1 MKLKEIADIIK
12 GAYLIEGKSG
22 KPIET
27 CKELTM
33 VSLEPISFLD
43 ERKMI
48 SVNCSNEAS
57 EKQLTRE
64 GDVVVSLYQP
74 MIACYVEKGQEGY
87 VVPHYMAIVRK
98 KPYVKMDS
106 RFMVQFINSPWGRRA
121 LAEKLEKLSHYTPS
135 SLPIKT
141 LSQVE
146 LLAESNQILE
156 RY

>member
-12 GAYLIEGKSG
+12 GAYLIEGKAG
-22 KPIET
+22 NQKH
-27 CKELTM
+27 CKELSM

-57 EKQLTRE
+57 ENQLTKE
-64 GDVVVSLYQP
+64 GDVIVSLYHP

-98 KPYVKMDS
+98 KDYVKMDS
-106 RFMVQFINSPWGRRA
+106 RFVVHFINSSWGRRA
-121 LAEKLEKLSHYTPS
+121 LAEKAERLCQCTPS
-135 SLPIKT
+135 SLPMAT
-141 LSQVE
+141 LSEVE
-146 LLAESNQILE
+146 LMAESNQILE

>member
-12 GAYLIEGKSG
+12 GAYLIEGKAG
-22 KPIET
+22 NKKH

-57 EKQLTRE
+57 EKQLTKE
-64 GDVVVSLYQP
+64 GDVVVSLYHP

-87 VVPHYMAIVRK
+87 VVPHYMVIVRK
-98 KPYVKMDS
+98 KAYVKIDS
-106 RFMVQFINSPWGRRA
+106 RFIVQFINSPWGRRA
-121 LAEKLEKLSHYTPS
+121 LAEKSGELSHCTPS
-135 SLPIKT
+135 TLPMTT
-141 LSQVE
+141 LSEVE
-146 LLAESNQILE
+146 LMAESNQILE